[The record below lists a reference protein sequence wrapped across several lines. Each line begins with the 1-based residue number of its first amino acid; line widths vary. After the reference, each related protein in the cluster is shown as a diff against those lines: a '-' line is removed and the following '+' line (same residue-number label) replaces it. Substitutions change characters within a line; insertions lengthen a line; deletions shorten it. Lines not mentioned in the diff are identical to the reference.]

1 MLLSESCI
9 YLCNLQVCNYV
20 KGLLVP
26 WMVGND
32 FKIIIHD
39 IWVPCTDAGA
49 MDSQIIHRSLTKPHL
64 MTLLNADDVV
74 ALLDSLS
81 ISKAFLVGKD
91 AGVIPA
97 YMVAAAHPEKVA
109 GIITMGVPFM
119 IPGPMSLQIMDKLP
133 KGFYILRWQTVI
145 RKIYILFSGSELQ
158 VAGDDQET
166 MGLADPSTPLPP
178 RFSEEDLSVYTG
190 LYENS
195 GFRTALQVPYRGG
208 EKMGLVGVPE
218 NGNGETGVS
227 LALGSKNKYRRMDSE
242 LTEDDDHYLRE
253 ERKSTTRKYVLACAV
268 FASLNN
274 VLLGYDVGVMSGAV
288 IFIQE
293 DLKITDVQVEVLI
306 GILSIISLVGS
317 LAGGKTSDVL
327 GRKWTMALAA
337 VVFQIGA
344 VVMTVAPS
352 FEILMIG
359 RVLTGVGI
367 GLGVMIAP
375 VYIAEISPNIARG
388 SLTSFP
394 EIFINVGILLGY
406 VSNYAFSGLS
416 VHISWRVMLAV
427 GILPSVIVG
436 FALFIIPES
445 PRWLVMQNRVE
456 EARLVLLK
464 TNEDEKEGEERLE
477 EILVAAGM
485 SNGEKYEEKAV
496 WRELL
501 SPSPSLQRMLVTGFG
516 IQCFQQIT
524 GIDATVYYSPEIFKQ
539 AGIENNSKLLAATV
553 AVGITKTVFILFAIF
568 LIDKLGRKPLL
579 YVSTIGMTVC
589 LFSLAL
595 GQTLLGKGELGIAL
609 TILSVCGNVAFF
621 SVGLGPVCWVL
632 TSEIFPLRL
641 RAQAAALGAV
651 GNRVCSGLVA
661 MTFLSVSHKITVGG
675 TFFIFSFI
683 SAFAVLFV
691 YKLVPETKGK
701 SLEQIELLFKNELD
715 WQESEI
721 ELGDAEQLVDKQ

>member
-1 MLLSESCI
+1 
-9 YLCNLQVCNYV
+9 
-20 KGLLVP
+20 
-26 WMVGND
+26 
-32 FKIIIHD
+32 
-39 IWVPCTDAGA
+39 
-49 MDSQIIHRSLTKPHL
+49 
-64 MTLLNADDVV
+64 
-74 ALLDSLS
+74 
-81 ISKAFLVGKD
+81 
-91 AGVIPA
+91 
-97 YMVAAAHPEKVA
+97 
-109 GIITMGVPFM
+109 
-119 IPGPMSLQIMDKLP
+119 
-133 KGFYILRWQTVI
+133 
-145 RKIYILFSGSELQ
+145 
-158 VAGDDQET
+158 

-195 GFRTALQVPYRGG
+195 GFRTALQVPCRGG

-344 VVMTVAPS
+344 AVMTVAPS

-701 SLEQIELLFKNELD
+701 SLEQIELLFKSELD